1 VRIAVFDSGIG
12 GITVL
17 NEAIKSM
24 PGNEYIYYADTNNVP
39 YGTKPK
45 EQVKNI
51 IFNAV
56 EFISKLDIDAL
67 VIACNT
73 ATSIAAEDLRS
84 LYSFPI
90 IGMEPAVKPAIKIGK
105 ENRNRIL
112 VFATPLTLKEHK
124 FINLVERIDEEKIVD
139 YLPLPELVEYA
150 EAFEFSQETF
160 FSYLDNKLNTF
171 DLTQYSAVVLGCTHF
186 VLYKDL
192 FNKYL
197 PSHISVIDGNKG
209 TVSQLERVLASI
221 AITTD
226 ESINS
231 LTSNVSFYTSG
242 ILMDEEYKLKI
253 FQNSLLSKI

>member
-1 VRIAVFDSGIG
+1 MRIAIFDSGIG

-17 NEAIKSM
+17 NEAVKSM
-24 PGNEYIYYADTNNVP
+24 SGNDYIYYADTRNVP
-39 YGTKPK
+39 YGIKPR
-45 EQVKNI
+45 EQVKEI
-51 IFNAV
+51 IFKAV
-56 EFISKLDIDAL
+56 DFISKLDINAL

-90 IGMEPAVKPAIKIGK
+90 IGMEPAVKPAIKIGR

-112 VFATPLTLKEHK
+112 VFATPLTLMENK
-124 FINLVERIDEEKIVD
+124 FIDLVERIDEEKIVD

-150 EAFEFSQETF
+150 EAFDFSQETF
-160 FSYLDNKLNTF
+160 FSYLNNKLKAF

-197 PSHISVIDGNKG
+197 PDHISVIDGNKG
-209 TVSQLERVLASI
+209 TVNQLERVLASI
-221 AITTD
+221 GMLTTPGTGN
-226 ESINS
+226 I
-231 LTSNVSFYTSG
+231 SFYTSG
-242 ILMDEEYKLKI
+242 ELMDEVYKLKI
-253 FQNSLLSKI
+253 FKNSLL